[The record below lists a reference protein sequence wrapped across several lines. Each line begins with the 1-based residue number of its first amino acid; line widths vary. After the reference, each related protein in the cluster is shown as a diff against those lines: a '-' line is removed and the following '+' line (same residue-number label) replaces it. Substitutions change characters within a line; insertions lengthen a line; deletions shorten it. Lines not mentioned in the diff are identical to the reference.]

1 MSFAILRHA
10 KIKSST
16 KGAAISHNHRLS
28 DEAKINIDK
37 ARSHLNVYIEG
48 PGAKDRIDAKVPEK
62 HRKDAVIAVE
72 ILLTSGPE
80 FFDQIEADREKLM
93 VSPKFKAW
101 VSQSIEWAK
110 KEFGANLVDAV
121 LHMDESTPHIHILT
135 VPLTV
140 DGRLCA
146 KEVTSRD
153 KMQRR
158 QTDYAKAMKQFGL
171 ERGTPAI
178 ETKRRHIG
186 LKEAAGSGGKAARDA
201 KAQADLLA
209 KAQGELERVKGEL
222 ARATAEAQHAV
233 AKATATARAE
243 AQGVLEKVQG
253 ELEKSKVAM
262 TNQQKLNIENF
273 HLINKINDEGKK
285 MDAYSKNLQAE
296 LATSN
301 EKLALAL
308 DEKAAALRA
317 LVQSGEKS
325 NELLK
330 TIAGHEA
337 SAEQLRKM
345 EPDQDAQA
353 GMAWWNGI
361 DEKSRGEWLNK
372 ANSARPSD
380 AWEAAKADQEAQE
393 AFAVKWAGLREASRS
408 ERALKVVDVCGRQ
421 VVYALGRGNFAVH
434 TFEQGEVMPN
444 LNLNEQQKN
453 GVQR

>member
-1 MSFAILRHA
+1 MSFAILRHG

-37 ARSHLNVYIEG
+37 ARSHLNVYIAG

-93 VSPKFKAW
+93 VTPKFKAW
-101 VSQSIEWAK
+101 VTESINWAK

-158 QTDYAKAMKQFGL
+158 QTDYANAMKQFGL
-171 ERGTPAI
+171 ERGSPAI
-178 ETKRRHIG
+178 ETKRKHIG
-186 LKEAAGSGGKAARDA
+186 LKEAPGSGGKAARDA
-201 KAQADLLA
+201 KAQADLLV
-209 KAQGELERVKGEL
+209 KTQGELERVKGEL
-222 ARATAEAQHAV
+222 ARATAETQHAA
-233 AKATATARAE
+233 AKATATATAE
-243 AQGVLEKVQG
+243 AQGALEKT
-253 ELEKSKVAM
+253 EKALATSNAAM
-262 TNQQKLNIENF
+262 RNQQKLNIENF
-273 HLINKINDEGKK
+273 HLINKIQAKAKE
-285 MDAYSKNLQAE
+285 MDAYTKNLQAE
-296 LATSN
+296 LVATN

-308 DEKAAALRA
+308 NEKAAAIRA
-317 LVQSGEKS
+317 LVKSGEKS
-325 NELLK
+325 PAVLK
-330 TIAGHEA
+330 TADGHDAAATQVRRLGVMDEQAEA
-337 SAEQLRKM
+337 TK
-345 EPDQDAQA
+345 
-353 GMAWWNGI
+353 
-361 DEKSRGEWLNK
+361 
-372 ANSARPSD
+372 
-380 AWEAAKADQEAQE
+380 AAKEVQE
-393 AFAVKWAGLREASRS
+393 AFQVKWAGTKAASPS

-434 TFEQGEVMPN
+434 TFELGEVMPN
-444 LNLNEQQKN
+444 LPLNEQQK
-453 GVQR
+453 GGIQR